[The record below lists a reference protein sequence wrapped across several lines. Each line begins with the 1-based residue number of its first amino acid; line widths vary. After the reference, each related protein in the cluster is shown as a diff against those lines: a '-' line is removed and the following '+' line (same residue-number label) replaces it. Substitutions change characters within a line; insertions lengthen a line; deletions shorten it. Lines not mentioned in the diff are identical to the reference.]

1 MARPIWC
8 ACAASITPR
17 WPCWPRAGY
26 FLRENLKLQLLNA
39 RLALLSRQWES
50 ARADLSAAGTL
61 LNKYFDARSRR
72 TQIAQA
78 QLQQIQANLH
88 TGGRVELEDT
98 LNALTTAAAGR

>member
-1 MARPIWC
+1 MAADAAVRPLLTDLVHPDD
-8 ACAASITPR
+8 AAATHS
-17 WPCWPRAGY
+17 
-26 FLRENLKLQLLNA
+26 
-39 RLALLSRQWES
+39 QWES